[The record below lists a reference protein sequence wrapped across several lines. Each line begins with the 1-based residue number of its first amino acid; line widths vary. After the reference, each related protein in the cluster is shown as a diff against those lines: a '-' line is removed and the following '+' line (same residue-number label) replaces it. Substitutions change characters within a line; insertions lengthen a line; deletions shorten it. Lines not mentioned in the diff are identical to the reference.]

1 MDLENA
7 NACTKLW
14 SVLLGVY
21 DLLVPQEE
29 GPHTNLRLTLRLGH
43 DTANLS
49 RHELKIYLTCHHH
62 QA

>member
-1 MDLENA
+1 MSGIMDLENA

-29 GPHTNLRLTLRLGH
+29 GPYTNLRLTLRLGH
-43 DTANLS
+43 DTANL
-49 RHELKIYLTCHHH
+49 
-62 QA
+62 